1 MDGNII
7 GEEFEDFVQK
17 QIKARQSNQF
27 GGYGTSLRTN
37 DQLQYLNN
45 RNAWVKLAS
54 SVDILE
60 GDIITP
66 LTGSTTPSGGNG
78 AGGSGGGLTGG
89 NIFTPGSGFNLGNT
103 NTNTGTTPGGIPGL
117 TNVTVKNYKS
127 QKLRDIGIENP
138 QNYPGSKLAE
148 AAILFNTLSSFNPT
162 TKSYSPRRA
171 GVSNNTNLWNS
182 NFAYG
187 LGGTDYGIQPPPG
200 ITGVQVDSLNRGS
213 IRKANITLKA
223 HNKFQFDVIELLY
236 LRLGFTMM
244 LEWGWDRYLDNDTG
258 KIEPVGNTIIEE
270 KWFTSKDISQIEML
284 RHIQD
289 KRNEYDG
296 NYDGFFGK
304 VSNFTWNFNPDG
316 SYDISIDL
324 ITLGDVVESLKV
336 NAFSKGSYNSSAA
349 SNVIEDAINST
360 TNPLGI
366 STDSMISKAAAVSTI
381 GYYLFEKVKE
391 LNSNKA
397 VYRILGFNKLK
408 DTDDSLIY
416 YKIPSTKTTGQGRSQ
431 KTTTT
436 NEGGDQ
442 YYVRLGEFLS
452 RLESLTIPLVQ
463 NGGNASDA
471 HPQININY
479 ITEENLISFF
489 PNQISFDPKICIF
502 RPLFAY
508 GDIPAGAN
516 FGVNYLDE
524 LMDLDLYANVAVEN
538 GTTQVYGSLMS
549 LYMNFE
555 FLSQLIIANG
565 GPNQELSIFKFMQ
578 DLCNGINDALGD
590 VNKLEPIIKDDRIVT
605 IIDQTLSRIPPTNIT
620 DLEIYGYNP
629 KDQTSN
635 FVKDIKFVSKITP
648 QLASMI
654 SIGATAAGSNTSEID
669 GTAFSKWSEGLID
682 RFTES
687 ILEPNGISKPDTSTI
702 DEDALKTEF
711 DGFPPAYSAAQ
722 RFTMRILQT
731 ARWAQLQKWGYFKDL
746 KRITNPY
753 YGGIYNQPMAFEK
766 FLSAAIEIIKN
777 KRKQNIYQTNDLPT
791 LVNNNYAVY
800 LTYAF
805 GGTLSNILIQTS
817 PTTRVR
823 GGGSRGIYTDT
834 PVISAFTF
842 DKSEARYL
850 QYNNTFITQGK
861 GVYKNYLNILNS
873 ERYKSENLP
882 SSDVGFIPLSFEL
895 VLDGIS
901 GIKIYNKLNINNT
914 FLPTNY
920 PKSLKFVITK
930 VNHSISNNSWDTSL
944 STISIPNTLPYPL
957 NLPNALSTSGGT
969 SGNTGNTGGGNS
981 GGTTSTGGAFDPGT
995 LFTFNG
1001 RTTNAWKLPSEP
1013 TIPVENG
1020 FLHRYP
1026 GMLVEADSSLYA
1038 RLNMQNS
1045 SDSKK
1050 LRFFY
1055 PALPYFINLVDAYEK
1070 AISSNGQTFLQRY
1083 GKLTINSCY
1092 RAIQNTPGGA
1102 AAAAPGTS
1110 RHGLGIAV
1118 DLQQPASF
1126 DEVHTWFK
1134 TNAPS
1139 LGWMRIAV
1147 FSGIN
1152 ETWHWELQYEGP
1164 YSKIDKNVY
1173 ATTSNIKNNGRNG
1186 AVQYRSS
1193 KYKEA
1198 KGVDFIST
1206 KFLVDTTGVVWGKQ
1220 IIAQTLPEI

>member
-1 MDGNII
+1 MDSNIV
-7 GEEFEDFVQK
+7 GEEFEEFVQK

-27 GGYGTSLRTN
+27 GGYGISLRTN

-78 AGGSGGGLTGG
+78 VGNSGGGFNPGGGYTSGG
-89 NIFTPGSGFNLGNT
+89 NNFG
-103 NTNTGTTPGGIPGL
+103 NTGTGFPQSPTGAFPGL
-117 TNVTVKNYKS
+117 TNIQVKSYKS

-148 AAILFNTLSSFNPT
+148 SAILFNTLSSFNPASN
-162 TKSYSPRRA
+162 SYSSPRA
-171 GVSNNTNLWNS
+171 GISNNTNLWNS

-200 ITGVQVDSLNRGS
+200 ITGATVDSLNRGS
-213 IRKANITLKA
+213 IRKATVTLKA
-223 HNKFQFDVIELLY
+223 HNKFQFDVLELLY

-258 KIEPVGNTIIEE
+258 KIEQVGNTIIEE
-270 KWFTSKDISQIEML
+270 KWFTSKGISQIEML
-284 RHIQD
+284 RFIQD

-336 NAFSKGSYNSSAA
+336 NTFAKGSYISINNNTSTVT
-349 SNVIEDAINST
+349 NVIEETINST

-366 STDSMISKAAAVSTI
+366 STTGMIAKAAAVSTI

-397 VYRILGFNKLK
+397 VHRLPGFNKLK

-416 YKIPSTKTTGQGRSQ
+416 YKIPSTKIAGQGRGQ
-431 KTTTT
+431 KISTV
-436 NEGGDQ
+436 NEGNDQ
-442 YYVRLGEFLS
+442 YYVRLGEFLA
-452 RLESLTIPLVQ
+452 RLESLTIPLIQ
-463 NGGNASDA
+463 NGGSTSDT
-471 HPQININY
+471 HPQISINY
-479 ITEENLISFF
+479 ITEENYISFF

-502 RPLFAY
+502 RPFFAY

-516 FGVNYLDE
+516 SGVNYLDE
-524 LMDLDLYANVAVEN
+524 LTDLDGYAYAAVEN

-549 LYMNFE
+549 LYVNFE

-590 VNKLEPIIKDDRIVT
+590 VNKLEPIVKNDRIVT
-605 IIDQTLSRIPPTNIT
+605 IIDQTLSRIPPPDPKDIT
-620 DLEIYGYNP
+620 DLEVYGYTPGN
-629 KDQTSN
+629 QTSN

-687 ILEPNGISKPDTSTI
+687 ILEPDGISKLDTSTI
-702 DEDALKTEF
+702 DEDVLKDEF
-711 DGFPPAYSAAQ
+711 DKFPPAYSAAQ
-722 RFTMRILQT
+722 RFTMRIFQT

-753 YGGIYNQPMAFEK
+753 YEGIHNQVMTFEK
-766 FLSAAIEIIKN
+766 FLTAAIEIIKN
-777 KRKQNIYQTNDLPT
+777 KRKQNIYQTNDLPV

-805 GGTLSNILIQTS
+805 GGTLSNILIQTP

-834 PVISAFTF
+834 PVISPFIF
-842 DKSEARYL
+842 PIPDARYL
-850 QYNNTFITQGK
+850 QYNDTFIAQGK
-861 GVYKNYLNILNS
+861 GVYKNYLNILNN
-873 ERYKSENLP
+873 ERYGSENLP

-920 PKSLKFVITK
+920 PQSLKFVITK
-930 VNHSISNNSWDTSL
+930 VNHNISNNSWDTSL

-957 NLPNALSTSGGT
+957 NLSNALSTSGST
-969 SGNTGNTGGGNS
+969 SGGGTGNTSNS
-981 GGTTSTGGAFDPGT
+981 GGITSSYPTVPLLDPPPP
-995 LFTFNG
+995 
-1001 RTTNAWKLPSEP
+1001 TNLLPYE
-1013 TIPVENG
+1013 
-1020 FLHRYP
+1020 
-1026 GMLVEADSSLYA
+1026 EAVRILKSITSLSLA
-1038 RLNMQNS
+1038 KAVFAIMIAEA
-1045 SDSKK
+1045 SKK
-1050 LRFFY
+1050 GDAFSSAGGYNYGGVQTDTGRWGSSVDKYIIGRFVRRDAKRNREFAAFNSHRDFLEFMINRIGAKGFDGEDGDKWTSSY
-1055 PALPYFINLVDAYEK
+1055 ICNWWWPAKCSEYSKGTTKYNDKL
-1070 AISSNGQTFLQRY
+1070 AIY
-1083 GKLTINSCY
+1083 
-1092 RAIQNTPGGA
+1092 NTA
-1102 AAAAPGTS
+1102 
-1110 RHGLGIAV
+1110 
-1118 DLQQPASF
+1118 
-1126 DEVHTWFK
+1126 
-1134 TNAPS
+1134 
-1139 LGWMRIAV
+1139 MRI
-1147 FSGIN
+1147 FN
-1152 ETWHWELQYEGP
+1152 
-1164 YSKIDKNVY
+1164 
-1173 ATTSNIKNNGRNG
+1173 
-1186 AVQYRSS
+1186 
-1193 KYKEA
+1193 KY
-1198 KGVDFIST
+1198 
-1206 KFLVDTTGVVWGKQ
+1206 
-1220 IIAQTLPEI
+1220 